1 MITLN
6 IKGCKDCPFAIL
18 DTIYSEQMICHA
30 IDRLG
35 IEWVDEKGFDEMY
48 EAEVTPTVC
57 PIKNGLLLI

>member
-18 DTIYSEQMICHA
+18 DTYSNQMVCDA

-35 IEWVDEKGFDEMY
+35 IDWVDKEGFDEMY
-48 EAEVTPTVC
+48 EAEVIPTAC
-57 PIKNGLLLI
+57 PIKKGLLLI